1 MGCGSFGVDPDI
13 AKILLSLDEK
23 VEDFMKTFLEEAKKV
38 KDDLD
43 KEIESRH
50 EKLKEYKKS
59 EEGITEKRLKELNK
73 KELEKEID
81 ILSNGVDK
89 MHYIFDVGL
98 ELVEPLRKVTL
109 DKLLEK
115 AKSAP
120 AIALNKIKAQIEE
133 VKNFPVIDFL
143 NSTYGKVLK
152 DALAK
157 KGLSETLLVGV
168 KKEIMKNRGER
179 RKAEREEFG
188 IEKNEFEKE
197 DIGQLKLNL
206 MDLIQSEYKDINKH
220 FKAYIRDKIIEA
232 VFSDE

>member
-1 MGCGSFGVDPDI
+1 MGCGSFGVDPEI

-23 VEDFMKTFLEEAKKV
+23 IEDFDKTFIEEAKKV

-50 EKLKEYKKS
+50 KALEEYKKS

-98 ELVEPLRKVTL
+98 ELVEPIRKVTL

-120 AIALNKIKAQIEE
+120 AIALNKINAQIEE
-133 VKNFPVIDFL
+133 VKNIPVIDFL

-152 DALAK
+152 DAMAK
-157 KGLSETLLVGV
+157 KGLSDTLLVGV
-168 KKEIMKNRGER
+168 KKEIMKNRGKR
-179 RKAEREEFG
+179 REAERKEFG
-188 IEKNEFEKE
+188 IKENEFEKE
-197 DIGQLKLNL
+197 DISQLKLNL
-206 MDLIQSEYKDINKH
+206 MDLIQNEYKDINKH
-220 FKAYIRDKIIEA
+220 FKAYVRDKIIEA
-232 VFSDE
+232 IFSD

>member
-1 MGCGSFGVDPDI
+1 MGCGGFGVDPDI

-23 VEDFMKTFLEEAKKV
+23 VEDFDKTFIEEAKKV

-43 KEIESRH
+43 EAIKSRH
-50 EKLKEYKKS
+50 DKLVEYKKS
-59 EEGITEKRLKELNK
+59 EEGITERRLKELNK

-98 ELVEPLRKVTL
+98 ELVEPIRKVTL
-109 DKLLEK
+109 DKLMEK

-120 AIALNKIKAQIEE
+120 AIALNKLNAQIAE
-133 VKNFPVIDFL
+133 VKNYPVIDFL

-157 KGLSETLLVGV
+157 KGLSMTLLVGV

-179 RKAEREEFG
+179 RKAERKEFN

-197 DIGQLKLNL
+197 DISQLKLNL
-206 MDLIQSEYKDINKH
+206 LDLIESEYKDINKN
-220 FKAYIRDKIIEA
+220 FKSYVRDKIIEEI
-232 VFSDE
+232 FSDE

>member
-1 MGCGSFGVDPDI
+1 MGCGSFGVDPEI

-23 VEDFMKTFLEEAKKV
+23 IEDFDKTFIEEAKKV

-50 EKLKEYKKS
+50 EKLEEYKKS
-59 EEGITEKRLKELNK
+59 QEGITEKRLKELNK

-98 ELVEPLRKVTL
+98 ELVEPIRKVTL

-120 AIALNKIKAQIEE
+120 AIALNKINAQIEE
-133 VKNFPVIDFL
+133 VKNIPVIDFL

-152 DALAK
+152 DAMAK

-168 KKEIMKNRGER
+168 KKEIMKKRGER

-188 IEKNEFEKE
+188 IKENEFEKE
-197 DIGQLKLNL
+197 DISQLKLNL
-206 MDLIQSEYKDINKH
+206 MDLIQNEYKDINKH
-220 FKAYIRDKIIEA
+220 FKAYVRDKIIEA
-232 VFSDE
+232 IFSD

>member
-1 MGCGSFGVDPDI
+1 MGCGSFGVDPEI

-23 VEDFMKTFLEEAKKV
+23 IEDFDKTFIEEAKKV

-50 EKLKEYKKS
+50 KALEEYKKS

-98 ELVEPLRKVTL
+98 ELVEPIRKVTL

-120 AIALNKIKAQIEE
+120 AIALNKINAQIEE
-133 VKNFPVIDFL
+133 VKNIPVIDFL

-152 DALAK
+152 DAMAK

-168 KKEIMKNRGER
+168 KKEIMKKRGER

-188 IEKNEFEKE
+188 IKENEFEKE
-197 DIGQLKLNL
+197 DISQLKLNL
-206 MDLIQSEYKDINKH
+206 MDLIQNEYKDINKH
-220 FKAYIRDKIIEA
+220 FKAYVR
-232 VFSDE
+232 

>member
-23 VEDFMKTFLEEAKKV
+23 IEDFDKTFIEEAKKV

-50 EKLKEYKKS
+50 KALEEYKKS

-98 ELVEPLRKVTL
+98 ELVEPIRKVTL

-120 AIALNKIKAQIEE
+120 AIALNKINAQIEE
-133 VKNFPVIDFL
+133 VKNIPVIDFL

-152 DALAK
+152 DAMAK

-168 KKEIMKNRGER
+168 KKEIMKKRGER

-188 IEKNEFEKE
+188 IKENEFEKE
-197 DIGQLKLNL
+197 DISQLKLNL
-206 MDLIQSEYKDINKH
+206 MDLIQNEYKDINKH
-220 FKAYIRDKIIEA
+220 FKAYVRDKIIEA
-232 VFSDE
+232 IFSD

>member
-1 MGCGSFGVDPDI
+1 MGCGSFGIDPEI

-23 VEDFMKTFLEEAKKV
+23 IEDFDKTFIEEAKKV

-50 EKLKEYKKS
+50 KALEEYKKS

-98 ELVEPLRKVTL
+98 ELVEPIRKVTL

-120 AIALNKIKAQIEE
+120 AIALNKINAQIEE
-133 VKNFPVIDFL
+133 VKNIPVIDFL

-152 DALAK
+152 DAMAK

-168 KKEIMKNRGER
+168 KKEIMKKRGER

-188 IEKNEFEKE
+188 IKENEFEKE
-197 DIGQLKLNL
+197 DISQLKLNL
-206 MDLIQSEYKDINKH
+206 MDLIQNEYKDINKH
-220 FKAYIRDKIIEA
+220 FKAYVRDKIIEA
-232 VFSDE
+232 IFSD

>member
-1 MGCGSFGVDPDI
+1 MGCGSFGVDPEI

-23 VEDFMKTFLEEAKKV
+23 IEDFDKTFIEEAKKV

-50 EKLKEYKKS
+50 KALEEYKKS

-98 ELVEPLRKVTL
+98 ELVEPIRKVTL

-120 AIALNKIKAQIEE
+120 AIALNKINAQIEE
-133 VKNFPVIDFL
+133 VKNIPVIDFL

-152 DALAK
+152 DAMAK

-168 KKEIMKNRGER
+168 KKEIMKKRGER

-188 IEKNEFEKE
+188 IKENEFEKE
-197 DIGQLKLNL
+197 DISQLKLNL
-206 MDLIQSEYKDINKH
+206 MDLIQNEYKDINKH
-220 FKAYIRDKIIEA
+220 FKAYVRDKIIEA
-232 VFSDE
+232 IFSD

>member
-1 MGCGSFGVDPDI
+1 MGCGSFGIDPEI
-13 AKILLSLDEK
+13 AKILASLDEK
-23 VEDFMKTFLEEAKKV
+23 IEDFDKTFIEEAKKV

-50 EKLKEYKKS
+50 KALEDYKKS

-98 ELVEPLRKVTL
+98 ELVEPIRKVTL

-120 AIALNKIKAQIEE
+120 AIALNKINAQIEE
-133 VKNFPVIDFL
+133 VKNIPVIDFL

-152 DALAK
+152 DAMAK

-168 KKEIMKNRGER
+168 KKEIMKKRGER

-188 IEKNEFEKE
+188 IKENEFEKE
-197 DIGQLKLNL
+197 DISQLKLNL
-206 MDLIQSEYKDINKH
+206 MDLIQNEYKDINKH
-220 FKAYIRDKIIEA
+220 FKAYVRDKIIEA
-232 VFSDE
+232 IFSD